1 MGPAQDHAKDF
12 IVQCLETLIE
22 ICSAH
27 RTPAAQVET
36 ILSQRLVTEI
46 LETIG
51 AACQAFPD
59 DQKLA
64 MSAEK
69 LVACAYLLQEPV
81 EKSSAIAEGHSC
93 VTAAPPP
100 APHRRWRRRFRREH
114 QVSDTHFVDTL
125 DCHIA
130 AASIELA
137 VADSMVEMT
146 GWDVVRQAARLQEVI
161 LGARR

>member
-1 MGPAQDHAKDF
+1 M
-12 IVQCLETLIE
+12 QCLETLNE

-27 RTPAAQVET
+27 HTPAAQVET

-81 EKSSAIAEGHSC
+81 EESSAIAEGDAS
-93 VTAAPPP
+93 VTFAPPP
-100 APHRRWRRRFRREH
+100 APHRRWRRRFRGEH
-114 QVSDTHFVDTL
+114 GDSSTQSIDTL
-125 DCHIA
+125 DRHIA
-130 AASIELA
+130 AASIDLA

-146 GWDVVRQAARLQEVI
+146 GWGVVRQAARLQEVI
-161 LGARR
+161 LAARR